1 MIQAS
6 GWKDAATDESKVVV
20 HIAEITSDD
29 LRMADGEG
37 FILKDVGIKGT
48 DIHIMHVSFLAV

>member
-6 GWKDAATDESKVVV
+6 GWEDTATDEFKVVV
-20 HIAEITSDD
+20 HIEEITSDD

-37 FILKDVGIKGT
+37 FILEYVGIREQT
-48 DIHIMHVSFLAV
+48 ST